1 MNRQRASRVIAV
13 ALSVA
18 TIALAVSCHSGSNA
32 LQPSSR
38 QAMLRDLALVVI
50 VPTYQ
55 SLAAEAAGL
64 AAVAAELEVTIQ
76 GESLTAT
83 QRAWR
88 RTRAVWKQSEAF
100 AIGPAAT
107 LRTAAKIDWAPARID
122 RIEDEI
128 AGADELTAAT
138 VENLGANLKGFIAL
152 EYLLFDPDGGDAA
165 VLAALNADLRRRAY
179 VRALAENLRDQALL
193 LRDAWAPDGGDFA
206 GELGSAGRGSTTY
219 PTVKSAV
226 DALVNQMIFLSEDV
240 ADAQLLAALGAR
252 SGGTPQPDALD
263 AHRSENGL
271 ADLLDNLAGIQN
283 AYFGAY
289 GGHQGGNLN
298 AIVDAIS
305 PRVGSAI
312 AQAIQQA
319 LAAAASIPDPLE
331 EAVSSEQPL
340 VERAQLRAKEL
351 MRRLEIDLITALG
364 ATLRFNP
371 SDGD

>member
-1 MNRQRASRVIAV
+1 MNPRASRVIAV

-18 TIALAVSCHSGSNA
+18 TIGLAVSCHSGSNA

-50 VPTYQ
+50 IPTYQ
-55 SLAAEAAGL
+55 SLAAEAEGL
-64 AAVAAELEVTIQ
+64 AAAAAALDTSTDAEML
-76 GESLTAT
+76 AAA

-88 RTRAVWKQSEAF
+88 RTRAAWKQSEAF

-107 LRTAAKIDWAPARID
+107 LRTAAKIDWAPARAD

-138 VENLGANLKGFIAL
+138 VENLGANLKGFLAL
-152 EYLLFDPDGGDAA
+152 EYLIFDPEGGDAA
-165 VLAALNADLRRRAY
+165 VLAALDADPRRRAY
-179 VRALAENLRDQALL
+179 VRALAENLRDQTVL
-193 LRDAWAPDGGDFA
+193 LRDAWAPDAGDFA
-206 GELGSAGRGSTTY
+206 GELGSAGRGSPTY

-226 DALVNQMIFLSEDV
+226 DTLVNQMIFLSEDV
-240 ADAQLLAALGAR
+240 ADAQLLAALGTR
-252 SGGTPQPDALD
+252 SGGTPRPDALD

-289 GGHQGGNLN
+289 DGHQGGNLN

-305 PRVGSAI
+305 PRAGSAI
-312 AQAIQQA
+312 ALSMRQA
-319 LAAAASIPDPLE
+319 LDAAASIPDPLE
-331 EAVSSEQPL
+331 QAVTGEQPL